1 MNKFSGP
8 GRILQ
13 TMGMFMYSKVM
24 LVSNKIG
31 IFECIGKGS
40 KTADEIAEELCID
53 KSHCEII
60 MNALAAIELVQK
72 NGEQYSNATDVKEFL
87 LKESIN
93 YFGHMLEFQEN
104 EWESWNNL
112 YETLI
117 QKKPMGV
124 EAGKAMDFENI
135 VVYMKAM
142 NEMGKFPAKML
153 PSLVDIS
160 KYKTMLDLGCGAGTY
175 SMGFL
180 MKEHNLELTL
190 FDCEDVISLTKIS
203 TKKENQ
209 IYRINYVSG
218 DYRNYDFEKQYDLVL
233 YSQNMHEHSMSV
245 NRMVFAK
252 IHNLLHDGGTLII
265 HDYII
270 NKDLVSPRFPV
281 VFSVNMM
288 LQTNGRCYC
297 VDEIFDCLQEIG
309 FVEMKHIQLGEEVPS
324 SVIIAKK
331 KEVS

>member
-40 KTADEIAEELCID
+40 KTSDEIAKELDLD
-53 KSHCEII
+53 KDQCEIM
-60 MNALAAIELVQK
+60 MNALAAIEFVQK
-72 NGEQYSNATDVKEFL
+72 DEDHYTNSPDVKEFL
-87 LKESIN
+87 LKESNN

-104 EWESWNNL
+104 EWDSWDHL

-117 QKKPMGV
+117 HKKPMGV
-124 EAGKAMDFENI
+124 DEGKAMDFDNI

-153 PSLVDIS
+153 PSLVDTRR
-160 KYKTMLDLGCGAGTY
+160 YKTMLDLGCGAGTY

-180 MKEHNLELTL
+180 AKKHDLELTL
-190 FDCEDVISLTKIS
+190 FDCEDVISLTK
-203 TKKENQ
+203 TNTQKENQ
-209 IYRINYVSG
+209 LYHIDYISG
-218 DYRNYDFEKQYDLVL
+218 DYREYVFEKNYDLVL
-233 YSQNMHEHSMSV
+233 YSQNMHEHSIEV
-245 NRMVFAK
+245 NRMVFTK
-252 IHNLLHDGGTLII
+252 IYNMLNSGGTLII

-270 NKDLVSPRFPV
+270 NEDHISPRFPA

-297 VDEIFDCLQEIG
+297 ADDVFKCLGEIG
-309 FVEMKHIQLGEEVPS
+309 FVEIQHIRLGEDVPS

-331 KEVS
+331 GE